1 MSALPSSG
9 TIKMSDINTFFGA
22 SNGTSLG
29 SYAGKGGSYLS
40 FYNPFSSSIPASGPI
55 YMSNFYSAQKNYF
68 LTNGSAVTVLGA
80 YNIAPWYSTAPN
92 GDTTASYIWSTAN
105 ANSSA
110 PAGMWIHF
118 FKIFNAPVA
127 FTGTLYYN
135 CDNYAY
141 IMLNGKPISTSPA
154 AGGSPNWQ
162 TVYSI
167 SITVPAGANMLD
179 IYAQNASTADNPAGL
194 VASLYNGSTLVTN
207 TDSTWKYYTS
217 SINVNT
223 AMVIFSCRI
232 MNPFYTGPLWNIR
245 RSSDGV
251 TADFYTDVA
260 QSFVGTTST
269 GGTSLTAWL
278 NGATGY
284 VTKWYDQSS
293 NANHAINTS
302 NNATQPNMAIQNGKW
317 VLQFQ
322 NGNGTLLTMGTS
334 VQSNTIVCH
343 YWNNNNSYASILC
356 TQTYLEQRFNGS
368 NGITIRGDSNDAD
381 WYYMGTVNGG
391 TCLAYNNGVSSSTV
405 LLSGWN
411 YLCLSVQTPTWS
423 YNGTTSYFNRIGYDS
438 YSTVRSMNGYMA
450 EMICHNTT
458 INATDIANLYNGRLF

>member
-1 MSALPSSG
+1 
-9 TIKMSDINTFFGA
+9 
-22 SNGTSLG
+22 
-29 SYAGKGGSYLS
+29 
-40 FYNPFSSSIPASGPI
+40 
-55 YMSNFYSAQKNYF
+55 
-68 LTNGSAVTVLGA
+68 
-80 YNIAPWYSTAPN
+80 
-92 GDTTASYIWSTAN
+92 
-105 ANSSA
+105 
-110 PAGMWIHF
+110 
-118 FKIFNAPVA
+118 
-127 FTGTLYYN
+127 
-135 CDNYAY
+135 
-141 IMLNGKPISTSPA
+141 
-154 AGGSPNWQ
+154 
-162 TVYSI
+162 
-167 SITVPAGANMLD
+167 
-179 IYAQNASTADNPAGL
+179 
-194 VASLYNGSTLVTN
+194 
-207 TDSTWKYYTS
+207 
-217 SINVNT
+217 
-223 AMVIFSCRI
+223 MVIFSCRI

-302 NNATQPNMAIQNGKW
+302 NNATQPNMTIQNGKW

-322 NGNGTLLTMGTS
+322 NGNGTLLTMGTPF
-334 VQSNTIVCH
+334 QSNTIVCH
-343 YWNNNNSYASILC
+343 YWNNNNSFGSILC
-356 TQTYLEQRFNGS
+356 TTTYLEQRFGSLNGV
-368 NGITIRGDSNDAD
+368 TINGDSNNEE
-381 WYYMGTVNGG
+381 WYYTGTLNGG

-411 YLCLSVQTPTWS
+411 YLCLSVQTPRWS
-423 YNGTTSYFNRIGYDS
+423 YFGTTAYFNRIGYDN